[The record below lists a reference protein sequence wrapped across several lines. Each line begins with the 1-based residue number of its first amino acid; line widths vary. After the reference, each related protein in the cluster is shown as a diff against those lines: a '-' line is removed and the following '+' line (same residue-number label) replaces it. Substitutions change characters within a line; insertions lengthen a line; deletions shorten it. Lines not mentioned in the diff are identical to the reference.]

1 MKQRARNRIVTGAL
15 ILLLILVVAGAML
28 SAPPVKADEVFRLQT
43 SSAPVGMATDHT
55 RGRYWFL
62 DKSSGRLTLTA
73 VKPDG
78 TVEGSMNSRDSL
90 TNAQALA
97 FESGE
102 AYVGDIGGRRSTVTV
117 YQVTEPWPGTEILK
131 AIAYP
136 LSYPDGAHDAA
147 AILVDAHHRIS
158 IVTKGPQAGIYQA
171 SAEPTR
177 DAASPLT
184 RVADAPDGVTDGV
197 VLLDGRIVLRT
208 ATTVVTLDP
217 SSYASLGEAAIDG
230 GERGQSITQ
239 AIDLGQ
245 ALTAAGSGGVVNS
258 VAIPGPAPATATPRP
273 SRSTTPQTQATA
285 PEEENRTFAQTGTTA
300 AIAVAAALAAIAGL
314 VVILR
319 RR

>member
-1 MKQRARNRIVTGAL
+1 VTGAL

-55 RGRYWFL
+55 RGRYWVL
-62 DKSSGRLTLTA
+62 DKTSGRLTLTA

-147 AILVDAHHRIS
+147 AILVDANHRIS
-158 IVTKGPQAGIYQA
+158 VVTKGPQAGIYQA
-171 SAEPTR
+171 PPGPTR

-217 SSYASLGEAAIDG
+217 PRATRPWAQADDRRHRARPSRSP
-230 GERGQSITQ
+230 RPSITAQ
-239 AIDLGQ
+239 V
-245 ALTAAGSGGVVNS
+245 LTAAGPGGAVS
-258 VAIPGPAPATATPRP
+258 TVAIPGPAPATPQNPAPGRARRPADAGDDRP
-273 SRSTTPQTQATA
+273 SRGEPHLR
-285 PEEENRTFAQTGTTA
+285 PDGHDRFGRD
-300 AIAVAAALAAIAGL
+300 
-314 VVILR
+314 R
-319 RR
+319 RRRWRPSPVSW